1 MKLSRSSHT
10 QSPLEARLLR
20 NLLKRLFDISLRL
33 FHFLVLVVAVARLVV
48 LDQLVAAGE
57 LDESKGNWLL
67 GSISHEL
74 VVDEFDGVFDEI
86 EDFFLELVFHRFRAV
101 VKNDDFQWLVTSLRS
116 LDIAKAVVLNY
127 SFSSD

>member
-10 QSPLEARLLR
+10 KSPLESRLLR
-20 NLLKRLFDISLRL
+20 NLLKRLFDISFRL
-33 FHFLVLVVAVARLVV
+33 FHFLVLVVAVTRLVV

-101 VKNDDFQWLVTSLRS
+101 VKDDDFQRLVTSLRS